1 VSRRIVLFLVLLAAL
16 IVVALGS
23 MLAGRYYH
31 GTLAQTASPQTA
43 SPQTASPQTASPS
56 SDPTNPV
63 LGVPTQPRVHP
74 GPGGTSKDVNVTQ
87 RTTAF
92 GEGTTP
98 HEEETTALQEDY
110 LQRPPKSK
118 LTYGGEVA
126 RSPASASYCWGGGCT
141 DGIWT
146 VG

>member
-1 VSRRIVLFLVLLAAL
+1 MCSWGDRALTRPIGILVASLLLAAL
-16 IVVALGS
+16 IVAVLGS

-43 SPQTASPQTASPS
+43 SPS
-56 SDPTNPV
+56 SEATNPV

-74 GPGGTSKDVNVTQ
+74 GPAGTSKDVNVTQ

-110 LQRPPKSK
+110 LQRPPKST
-118 LTYGGEVA
+118 LSYGGEVA